1 MGKELNKN
9 KYMNNKFKIILNNK
23 MKRNNGDTWHLPKR
37 CMLLWRGLAF
47 HNCMYSKHIC
57 NPEKTQVSR
66 VFEKKKKKYLESH
79 RVSPPPVEF
88 TAIKGDR
95 PAVV

>member
-1 MGKELNKN
+1 MATL
-9 KYMNNKFKIILNNK
+9 
-23 MKRNNGDTWHLPKR
+23 DTFWTFFFNHPPKT
-37 CMLLWRGLAF
+37 LHAVIGLAF

-66 VFEKKKKKYLESH
+66 VFDKKKRKNTL
-79 RVSPPPVEF
+79 RVAEFPPVVF
-88 TAIKGDR
+88 TAIKGER